1 MRAGAAATA
10 DRVIR
15 VGDHTIIVSE
25 LSVAE
30 VRSWFVDLDS
40 NQARDPLQALVFE
53 DCGLDDL
60 ARMCDM
66 PVEQLEEFTPS
77 ELAGVLQAARELN
90 PFFFRVRRALNA
102 ATRQLV
108 QAATW
113 STESIDTS
121 SG

>member
-1 MRAGAAATA
+1 
-10 DRVIR
+10 
-15 VGDHTIIVSE
+15 
-25 LSVAE
+25 

-40 NQARDPLQALVFE
+40 NQARDPLQAMVFYPLQAMVFE

-90 PFFFRVRRALNA
+90 PFFFRVRTALNA
-102 ATRQLV
+102 ATRHLV

-113 STESIDTS
+113 SSESIDTS